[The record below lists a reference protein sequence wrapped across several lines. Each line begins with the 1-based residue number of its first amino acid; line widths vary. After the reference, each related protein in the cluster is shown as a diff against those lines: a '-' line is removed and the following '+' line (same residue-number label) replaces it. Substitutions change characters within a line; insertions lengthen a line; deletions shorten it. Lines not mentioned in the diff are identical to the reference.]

1 MSPIPVFSETIANQI
16 YPIGKMVELTLPEAD
31 TGRTTPLT
39 YTLTP
44 TASIPNGLTFNAAD
58 RILTGT
64 PDMATTVTLTYTAT
78 DSSDTPTSAALT
90 FMVTV
95 PPYPIVSIANVAVD
109 EGDGAATVTVSVD
122 VAVAGGFTVNAST
135 ANDTAILGK
144 DYTADDNQMLT
155 FDSIATKATFDVL
168 IIDDAVVEGA
178 ETLMVSLR
186 QVTGTTVTLPTDP
199 ATVTINDDDTAIL
212 TLTPAT
218 LTVTEGG
225 IATFTVSVNA
235 AVQDGF
241 MVDASTDDDT
251 AIAGQDYMAVNS
263 RTLTFTGEVGETQT
277 FTVAI
282 NDDSATEGAETLT
295 VSLDNLHPPL
305 AGIDISASASATITI
320 MANDPSTEF
329 LELGTH
335 SGINLD
341 LIFPVTVGGVTYY
354 HLDHN
359 GSRSAETGTG
369 GDGVTHDALND
380 LLNGGS
386 PTAETQGPR
395 THDGRDDA
403 RSAIVGNYVLILPTR
418 ARIA

>member
-1 MSPIPVFSETIANQI
+1 
-16 YPIGKMVELTLPEAD
+16 MVELTLPEAD

-58 RILTGT
+58 RTLTGT
-64 PDMATTVTLTYTAT
+64 PDMATTATLTYTAT

-95 PPYPIVSIANVAVD
+95 PPYPIVSIDDVAVD
-109 EGDGAATVTVSVD
+109 EGVGAATVTVSVD

-135 ANDTAILGK
+135 TGAGTATEPQ
-144 DYTADDNQMLT
+144 DYTAVTNQTLI
-155 FDSIATKATFDVL
+155 FDGTATKATFKVL
-168 IIDDAVVEGA
+168 IINDAVVEGD

-199 ATVTINDDDTAIL
+199 ATVTINDDDTASL

-235 AVQDGF
+235 AVQGGF
-241 MVDASTDDDT
+241 MVDASAASTAADT

-282 NDDSATEGAETLT
+282 NDDSATEG
-295 VSLDNLHPPL
+295 
-305 AGIDISASASATITI
+305 GR
-320 MANDPSTEF
+320 DP
-329 LELGTH
+329 
-335 SGINLD
+335 
-341 LIFPVTVGGVTYY
+341 
-354 HLDHN
+354 
-359 GSRSAETGTG
+359 
-369 GDGVTHDALND
+369 DGVAGQPATPLGGHCYQRQRRDHDPGERRL
-380 LLNGGS
+380 
-386 PTAETQGPR
+386 R
-395 THDGRDDA
+395 R
-403 RSAIVGNYVLILPTR
+403 R
-418 ARIA
+418 A